1 MPTIPARSDKHHAV
15 ITLLTIIFMNR
26 LEPPMSFTRII
37 SGTQFH
43 FTISSIKHTG
53 LAVVFAW
60 SFCTTA
66 FADTLYERLG
76 GERGVSRFVDQTVDQ
91 SANDPLTKRTFDKV
105 DLKKLKQ
112 KVAEQICALT
122 DGPCKY
128 TGDSMK
134 VVHQGMDLSE
144 AEFYGFVEILR
155 KNLNRIEV
163 PQSAKNELLRI
174 LAPMKR
180 DIVTK

>member
-1 MPTIPARSDKHHAV
+1 MK
-15 ITLLTIIFMNR
+15 
-26 LEPPMSFTRII
+26 
-37 SGTQFH
+37 FH
-43 FTISSIKHTG
+43 SMISSIRQIG
-53 LAVVFAW
+53 FAVICAL
-60 SFCTTA
+60 SICPTA

-76 GERGVSRFVDQTVDQ
+76 GEKGVAQFVEQTVDQ
-91 SANDPLTKRTFDKV
+91 SAADPLTKRTFDKV

-134 VVHQGMDLSE
+134 VVHQGMDLTE
-144 AEFYGFVEILR
+144 AEFYGFVETLR
-155 KNLNRIEV
+155 GSLNRAQV
-163 PQSAKNELLRI
+163 PESAKNELLRI

-180 DIVTK
+180 DIVSK